1 MTHIQKVSARIPT
14 EQQRVFALLRTE
26 PTLRDKTEEELRVV
40 INEDPM
46 LLPHLY
52 RERVLEAQLFWPD
65 LPPNP
70 SKLPLPEGVSW
81 YS

>member
-1 MTHIQKVSARIPT
+1 MTHNLNITALIPS
-14 EQQRVFALLRTE
+14 EQQRIFALLRTE
-26 PTLRDKTEEELRVV
+26 PTLRDKTEEELRMV

-52 RERVLEAQLFWPD
+52 RERVLEAQLYWPD
-65 LPPNP
+65 PPPNP
-70 SKLPLPEGVSW
+70 SALPLPEGVSW